1 MAFSTPNALLYGSF
15 VPTTQVWDIAQL
27 QETDVT
33 SPEFKELLVRLYQQI
48 GNIAIVL
55 NTKDTGIYAVSE
67 FVNGQVWFNNPA
79 FNSSTQQSSQLRQN
93 LRKVINFGALPN
105 AGTKSVPHGI
115 TCTPMTT
122 FTRVYA
128 TASDTT
134 GFNYIP
140 VPYASST
147 AANNIELNVNGT
159 NVNIITGSNRSNF
172 NICYVVLE
180 YLQS

>member
-1 MAFSTPNALLYGSF
+1 
-15 VPTTQVWDIAQL
+15 
-27 QETDVT
+27 
-33 SPEFKELLVRLYQQI
+33 
-48 GNIAIVL
+48 
-55 NTKDTGIYAVSE
+55 
-67 FVNGQVWFNNPA
+67 
-79 FNSSTQQSSQLRQN
+79 
-93 LRKVINFGALPN
+93 
-105 AGTKSVPHGI
+105 
-115 TCTPMTT
+115 MTT